1 MLRRI
6 TEVVT
11 AGNFRYALSNC
22 ANPILGHS
30 IDTTC
35 LRYPQKLF
43 DDTANKGAWGMR
55 HDLYEFQVCSSRYL
69 ALYSP
74 DEEPLYR
81 SKYYVL
87 GLSIH
92 MGDDTQ
98 RLRSAGTMQKY

>member
-1 MLRRI
+1 MS
-6 TEVVT
+6 
-11 AGNFRYALSNC
+11 FRFAVQ
-22 ANPILGHS
+22 
-30 IDTTC
+30 DT
-35 LRYPQKLF
+35 
-43 DDTANKGAWGMR
+43 
-55 HDLYEFQVCSSRYL
+55 
-69 ALYSP
+69 LYSP